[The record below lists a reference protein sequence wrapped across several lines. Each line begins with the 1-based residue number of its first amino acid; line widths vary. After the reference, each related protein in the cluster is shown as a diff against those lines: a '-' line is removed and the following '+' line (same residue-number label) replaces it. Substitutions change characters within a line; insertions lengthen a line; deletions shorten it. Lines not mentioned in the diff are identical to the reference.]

1 MSIINNP
8 QTKLNEDVE
17 KNTAK
22 LTGGNELDYD
32 IFDFMRLLQGREER
46 RQADITPKQSPVVPR
61 NAQLSPT
68 PTGTKSPNIA
78 EPEELNI
85 LEQLLAD
92 LLSNSS
98 ALPTLINKAYEM
110 GGNLYD
116 ARYPAAEPGYN
127 FENMGEYVGG
137 GKNMGEYVGGGFIE
151 NIGNLEKFSPY
162 SSMENAKDLDLE
174 TLLNIASEGHPINKI
189 QPINVFGENVGGT
202 ARPLINPIEYDE

>member
-1 MSIINNP
+1 MSIMNNP
-8 QTKLNEDVE
+8 QAKLNEDVK

-22 LTGGNELDYD
+22 LKSGNGLDYD
-32 IFDFMRLLQGREER
+32 IFDFMKLLQGREER
-46 RQADITPKQSPVVPR
+46 RQAENIPTNTGVVPR

-68 PTGTKSPNIA
+68 PKGTKSPNIS

-85 LEQLLAD
+85 LEQLLAG

-127 FENMGEYVGG
+127 FENMGEY
-137 GKNMGEYVGGGFIE
+137 GGGFIE
-151 NIGNLEKFSPY
+151 NIGNLEKFWPY
-162 SSMENAKDLDLE
+162 SGMENAKDLDLE
-174 TLLNIASEGHPINKI
+174 TLLNIASEGHQINKI
-189 QPINVFGENVGGT
+189 QPINVFGKNVGGT